1 MDRQLKLLVDIQISI
16 QNIEKYL
23 GDKRL
28 FSEFETNDLLRDAIE
43 RNLITIG
50 EATNNLLKI
59 NPEIQ
64 ISDARKVVNARNRL
78 THGYD
83 EIDSVQIWNILIKN
97 LPILKKEVL
106 LLIN

>member
-43 RNLITIG
+43 RNLLR
-50 EATNNLLKI
+50 A
-59 NPEIQ
+59 
-64 ISDARKVVNARNRL
+64 S
-78 THGYD
+78 
-83 EIDSVQIWNILIKN
+83 
-97 LPILKKEVL
+97 
-106 LLIN
+106 